1 MYRRP
6 RSIISIVAAAFLG
19 WSAVAQVAD
28 YGPENGVLSF
38 ETGVA
43 PASCG
48 RHSSLELS
56 DLHYKLGTHSL
67 SWKWNRPC
75 ETLSLPGEIPY
86 SKENPDPKETSVST
100 FVFWVYAD
108 RPIDGS
114 LRFSFLKQG
123 RECCHFDYHLG
134 FTGWRGAWV
143 AFDRDMQGKPEEGM
157 DEVVITAPSSV
168 RKGHLWFD
176 GIITSA
182 FEDIRHHTPDFQAPF
197 INEKTT
203 SHWLVLNNSWNLSL
217 DIEPKHALEQQDKED
232 IATITGRFVDI
243 VRQPISWKVENL
255 RKIYDEYDIRLNPDG
270 TIAGKP
276 IFFTRY
282 GETFINLGIKD
293 ASKTFRKNGQLLR
306 DYNDNLLKMA
316 CSYLNTENE
325 SDKEEIAQMYVM
337 MTRHLL
343 DQGFAC
349 GSALGT
355 LHHLGYSMRN
365 FYIAPVLMK
374 DVLRKAG
381 LAGQV
386 QEAMEWFSG
395 VGEVKVAPKEDGMDI
410 DAFNTSL
417 MGRVASVLMLEDTP
431 YKWAYLQ
438 ALSRWIDNGFALV
451 DGTRPCFKE
460 DGSMYHHRKSYP
472 AYAVGGLD
480 GAVNSVWMLRGTQ
493 IAVSQQSHQTLKDAL
508 MQMRFWCNL
517 RSFPLAMSGR
527 HPDGKGELIPWH
539 FARLA
544 LSGSPDGKDLIDK
557 ELASAY
563 MRLVPDSPR
572 KEKEFI
578 SLFNSYSPESTPQ
591 GSRNYPYNCSLSH
604 RCGEALVTFAGHS
617 RYLWS
622 AEIYNNANHYGRYL
636 THGSMQILGSGDPVI
651 DSFTSG
657 YQVEGWDWCH
667 IPGTTAAEIPM
678 EKMKANVLNVDEFS
692 GYEEMLLSDEWF
704 AGGVTHKGLY
714 GTYAMKLHEHDKYN
728 GSLRA
733 RKSYFAFGDRIIA
746 LGTDLENSLEG
757 SRLHTTLFQNTV
769 TSETPT
775 TVQGKKIASMDYSE
789 TLQGPLTVL
798 CDRFG
803 NTYHVKDATVQ
814 VTRGM
819 QDSLHE
825 ETDAPTAGTFEKA
838 YICHGD
844 IVRGGSYEYMVR
856 LAGESSES
864 GRAASSAGDMPYK
877 VIRHDSRVHEVKD
890 METSVTGAAV
900 FEEGRVDSLIV
911 SCTPAMIMY
920 SSEGQT
926 LSLSV
931 SNPDLALY
939 EGEPDEVYDLDGKR
953 VERSVYGR
961 RWIDNGC
968 APTQVTVTVKGLWDV
983 EDSGSSSVTDSMEDN
998 CTTLVFTT
1006 REGRTEEIRLR
1017 RIAL

>member
-1 MYRRP
+1 MIFP
-6 RSIISIVAAAFLG
+6 RIITILIAATALLTQ
-19 WSAVAQVAD
+19 SAVAQVAD

-38 ETGVA
+38 EDGTS
-43 PASCG
+43 PAEAG
-48 RHSSLELS
+48 KKSSVS
-56 DLHYKLGTHSL
+56 VSGLHAKLGTRSL
-67 SWKWNRPC
+67 LWEWK
-75 ETLSLPGEIPY
+75 TGGAQLSIPGEIPY
-86 SKENPDPKETSVST
+86 MKENPDPKETSVST
-100 FVFWVYAD
+100 FVFWVYSD
-108 RPIDGS
+108 RPMDGS
-114 LRFSFLKQG
+114 LRFSFRKDG
-123 RECCHFDYHLG
+123 RECCHFEYGLG

-143 AFDRDMQGKPEEGM
+143 AFDRDMQGNPEEGM
-157 DEVVITAPSSV
+157 DEVVIAAPSSV

-182 FEDIRHHTPDFQAPF
+182 FEDVRHHTPDFQAPF

-203 SHWLVLNNSWNLSL
+203 VHWLVLNNSWNLSL
-217 DIEPKHALEQQDKED
+217 DIAPKQALNQQDKDD
-232 IATITGRFVDI
+232 IATITERFADI
-243 VRQPISWKVENL
+243 VRQPIALKVDRL
-255 RKIYDEYDIRLNPDG
+255 RKIYDEYDIRVNPDG
-270 TIAGKP
+270 TVAGKP

-306 DYNDNLLKMA
+306 DYNDNLMKMA
-316 CSYLNTENE
+316 CSYLNTENASE
-325 SDKEEIAQMYVM
+325 KEEIARMYVM

-374 DVLRKAG
+374 DVLREAG
-381 LAGQV
+381 LLEQV
-386 QEAMEWFSG
+386 QQAMEWFSG
-395 VGEVKVAPKEDGMDI
+395 VGEVKVAPKEAGMDI

-417 MGRVASVLMLEDTP
+417 MGRVASVIMLEDTP

-493 IAVSQQSHQTLKDAL
+493 LAVSQESHQNLKNAL
-508 MQMRFWCNL
+508 LQMRFWCNL

-544 LSGSPDGKDLIDK
+544 LSGSPDGKELIDK
-557 ELASAY
+557 DLASAY
-563 MRLVPDSPR
+563 MRLVPDCPR
-572 KEKEFI
+572 KEKEYI
-578 SLFNSYSPESTPQ
+578 SLLSSYSPESDPQ

-604 RCGEALVTFAGHS
+604 RCGQALVTFAGHS

-678 EKMKANVLNVDEFS
+678 ERMKAEVLNVDEFS

-714 GTYAMKLHEHDKYN
+714 GAYAMKLHEHDKYN

-746 LGTDLENSLEG
+746 LGSDIENSLEG
-757 SRLHTTLFQNTV
+757 SQLHTTLFQNTV

-775 TVQGKKIASMDYSE
+775 IAAGKTIASMDYSE
-789 TLQGPLTVL
+789 TFNGPLTIL
-798 CDRFG
+798 GDRFG
-803 NTYHVKDATVQ
+803 NTYFIKDATVK
-814 VTRGM
+814 VTRGT
-819 QDSLHE
+819 QYSLHE

-838 YICHGD
+838 YICHGSMVKD
-844 IVRGGSYEYMVR
+844 GKYEYMVR
-856 LAGESSES
+856 LASDKSCEIKT
-864 GRAASSAGDMPYK
+864 PYK

-890 METSVTGAAV
+890 LETSVTGAAV
-900 FEEGRVDSLIV
+900 FEEGNVDSLIV
-911 SCTPAMIMY
+911 SCSPAMIMY
-920 SSEGQT
+920 SIEGQILN
-926 LSLSV
+926 LSI

-939 EGEPDEVYDLDGKR
+939 EGGPDEIYKDGKR
-953 VERSVYGR
+953 IERSVYGR
-961 RWIDNGC
+961 KWIDNSC
-968 APTQVTVTVKGLWDV
+968 APTRVTVTVKGLWDV
-983 EDSGSSSVTDSMEDN
+983 KDCGTSVVSDFREDN
-998 CTTLVFTT
+998 CTTLIFTT
-1006 REGRTEEIRLR
+1006 GQARTEEIELR